1 MRGWPA
7 WGWLVLVVAGVAT
20 LGYEGYALPWL
31 AFGVSAEHP
40 APEDVAAVLDGAR
53 GLTLTVLIPW
63 LLASIVMRPHLRVV
77 VTALVCTAPALWFWW
92 DASQMR

>member
-1 MRGWPA
+1 M
-7 WGWLVLVVAGVAT
+7 LVVAGVAT